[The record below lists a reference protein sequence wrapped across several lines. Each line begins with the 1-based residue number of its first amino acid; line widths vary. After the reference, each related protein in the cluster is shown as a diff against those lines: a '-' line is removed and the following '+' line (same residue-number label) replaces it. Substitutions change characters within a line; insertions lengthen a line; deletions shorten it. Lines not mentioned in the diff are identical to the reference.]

1 MKILSVL
8 ALVLMAG
15 CTVSPTMEELESQ
28 AMLTGD
34 WSAVERREQSIAR
47 RSFRN
52 GGNCPPNHMSYC
64 QTGPGEKNC
73 TCIKRDS
80 FEMMLLGY

>member
-8 ALVLMAG
+8 ARILMAG
-15 CTVSPTMEELESQ
+15 CTVSPTMEELEAQ

-34 WSAVERREQSIAR
+34 WSAVESREQSIAQR
-47 RSFRN
+47 KFRN
-52 GGNCPPNHMSYC
+52 GGNCPPHYMNYC
-64 QTGPGEKNC
+64 EVGLGEKRC

-80 FEMMLLGY
+80 FEMMLITF